1 MSKSIL
7 SMTDIRKTFS
17 GVAVLDEVKLDLNEG
32 ECLGLLGSN
41 GAGKSTL
48 IKILSGIYS
57 KDKGTISISNKVV
70 NIKNSSDSIREGVGL
85 LPQELSIHSEMTVA
99 ENLMMG
105 NLPVR
110 KIAGIQ
116 FTDQQKMQE
125 IAKDKLADLGLD
137 IDVKQPMKE
146 LTLQEQKIVEIA
158 IAMVGNE
165 KNIIIDAN
173 RTRISIYGLYF
184 KKSSLPMNQ

>member
-1 MSKSIL
+1 MDNLIL

-17 GVAVLDEVKLDLNEG
+17 GVAVLDEVELNLNEG

-70 NIKNSSDSIREGVGL
+70 NIKNSSDSIKEGVGL

-105 NLPVR
+105 NLPV
-110 KIAGIQ
+110 K
-116 FTDQQKMQE
+116 
-125 IAKDKLADLGLD
+125 KLRESNLL
-137 IDVKQPMKE
+137 INKKCMK
-146 LTLQEQKIVEIA
+146 LLK
-158 IAMVGNE
+158 
-165 KNIIIDAN
+165 KN
-173 RTRISIYGLYF
+173 F
-184 KKSSLPMNQ
+184 

>member
-1 MSKSIL
+1 M
-7 SMTDIRKTFS
+7 
-17 GVAVLDEVKLDLNEG
+17 
-32 ECLGLLGSN
+32 
-41 GAGKSTL
+41 
-48 IKILSGIYS
+48 
-57 KDKGTISISNKVV
+57 
-70 NIKNSSDSIREGVGL
+70 

-146 LTLQEQKIVEIA
+146 LTLPEQRIVEIA
-158 IAMVGNE
+158 RAMVGNAKILIMDEPTAALTSKESKTLFEALE
-165 KNIIIDAN
+165 KTRKAGVGIIY
-173 RTRISIYGLYF
+173 ISHYLDEVFDVCQRVAVLRDGKNAGEF
-184 KKSSLPMNQ
+184 DTGKSSHDY

>member
-1 MSKSIL
+1 M
-7 SMTDIRKTFS
+7 
-17 GVAVLDEVKLDLNEG
+17 EQ
-32 ECLGLLGSN
+32 
-41 GAGKSTL
+41 KSTL

-146 LTLQEQKIVEIA
+146 LTLPEQRIVEIA
-158 IAMVGNE
+158 RAMVGNAKILIMDEPTAALTSKESKTLFEALE
-165 KNIIIDAN
+165 K
-173 RTRISIYGLYF
+173 TRKAG
-184 KKSSLPMNQ
+184 